1 MSIRIDVSGFG
12 QLAANI
18 GRYNNQMKQR
28 VKDTVDN
35 TATEIQSQAKAEAN
49 VDTGD
54 MRRKIEKKPT
64 ISSGG
69 TIRGSVQSLAEYT
82 VHVNY
87 GHMVRAG
94 QIFYDKR
101 SKSFKRV
108 KRTRFIPG
116 SYFFTRAVTKGKN
129 EFAREIG
136 KALRYDG

>member
-35 TATEIQSQAKAEAN
+35 TATDIQSQAKAEAN

-64 ISSGG
+64 VSTGG
-69 TIRGSVQSLAEYT
+69 AIRGSVQALSEYT
-82 VHVNY
+82 AHVNF
-87 GHMVRAG
+87 GHMVKAG
-94 QIFYDKR
+94 QIFYDRK

-116 SYFFTRAVTKGKN
+116 SYFFTRSVTKGKN
-129 EFAREIG
+129 NFVKEIG

>member
-1 MSIRIDVSGFG
+1 MSIRIDVTGFN
-12 QLAANI
+12 QLATNI
-18 GRYNNQMKQR
+18 GRYNNQMQQR
-28 VKDTVDN
+28 VKKTVND
-35 TATEIQSQAKAEAN
+35 TATDIQSQAKAEAN

-69 TIRGSVQSLAEYT
+69 TIRSGVHGLSEYT
-82 VHVNY
+82 IHVNY
-87 GHMVRAG
+87 GHMVKAG
-94 QIFYDKR
+94 QVFFDRK
-101 SKSFKRV
+101 SKTFKRV

-129 EFAREIG
+129 DFAREIG